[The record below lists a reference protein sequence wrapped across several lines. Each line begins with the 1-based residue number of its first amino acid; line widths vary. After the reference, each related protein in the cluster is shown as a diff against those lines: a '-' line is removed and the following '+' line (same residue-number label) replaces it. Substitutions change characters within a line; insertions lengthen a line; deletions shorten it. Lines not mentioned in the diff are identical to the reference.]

1 MDYFY
6 KLNIGIVALLT
17 VLSVL
22 VTFFYWPMNAK
33 WVNSHNFSD
42 KDQDLVLLQLEAE
55 MFKFSSLLFSTYFI
69 L

>member
-22 VTFFYWPMNAK
+22 VTSFYWPMNAK